1 MQKPM
6 DGVWGLA
13 AVMPGVGFTALIM
26 TKTVAVGNSVLQ
38 VYGAPL
44 STQLIM
50 PGKFGGLSIIAFPPK
65 TINTRLTT

>member
-38 VYGAPL
+38 VFGVRLP
-44 STQLIM
+44 TQRIM
-50 PGKFGGLSIIAFPPK
+50 AGSFGGLSIIALPIK
-65 TINTRLTT
+65 TIDRRLTK